1 MIKSYLK
8 TAWRTILKHKG
19 FSFINIFGL
28 SIGIAACLLILHYV
42 RFERSFDNF
51 HTKGDRIFRLQQ
63 DRYNDGKLSTQWAA
77 GAAGAGKTFKQ
88 ALPEIE
94 SYAWFR
100 SAGNAVISYNNIEF
114 RQARTYFANED
125 FLQMFSYPILSGKIK
140 GALTEPNTAVITASC
155 AHKYFG
161 NEDPMGKI
169 LSRNKQENYKITG
182 VMADMP
188 ENTHLKFELLL
199 SMPTFVKMVQG
210 NNRDVETT
218 FDWDG
223 WFTYILLKPGV
234 NAAKVE
240 SKINALVQQRFGAE
254 MKAGNSGL
262 EYHLQPV
269 KDIHLTSHYM
279 MEAEPNGNGKSVSF
293 LLIISLFIIVIA
305 WINYINL
312 STARAVER
320 AREVGVRK
328 VMGSYRS
335 QLIGQFLMESLL
347 VNLFAVF
354 LALILVFATL
364 PLFNNLTG
372 KQFSFSDFL
381 DQNFWIGLAGLFLIG
396 TFLSGLYPAFVLSS
410 FKPIAVLKG
419 RLTKSKHGAILRH
432 SLVVLQFAASIA
444 LVVGTFSVYSQ
455 LNFMQKQELGVNI
468 NQTLVLRGPNVTDS
482 LYSEKLNAF
491 KTEMLRIPGVT
502 KVAASTEVPG
512 NKVGWNAGG
521 IGLVGGDGSK
531 TNQYRVIGI
540 DYDFL
545 EAYGLKILKGR
556 NFSSQYKTD
565 PNAVLFNETAVKL
578 LGFNKPEEAIN
589 KRIEFWGDQYTIIGV
604 VSNHHQES
612 LREAYDAHI
621 FRLIPDARNF
631 YSVKIDAGNKQ
642 WNSIVENSKLKWANF
657 FPGNPYEYFFLNDYY
672 EAQYKDDN
680 RFGQTFGLFAVL
692 AIIVSC
698 MGLFGLA
705 SFITTQR
712 TKEVGIRKVSGA
724 NRFNILVLL
733 TRDFVKP
740 IAIALLIAIPVTYYL
755 LVQWLQDYAFK
766 MPISAWLFIIPA
778 LLIIF
783 IALITISI
791 QTIKV
796 AAANPINS
804 LRTE

>member
-19 FSFINIFGL
+19 FSFINVFGL
-28 SIGIAACLLILHYV
+28 SLGIAACLLILHYV

-51 HTKGDRIFRLQQ
+51 HAMGDRIFRLQQ

-100 SAGNAVISYNNIEF
+100 SAGNAVISYNNVEF
-114 RQARTYFANED
+114 RQTHTYFANED
-125 FLQMFSYPILSGKIK
+125 LLGMFSYPILSGKIK
-140 GALTEPNTAVITASC
+140 GALTEPNTAVITISC
-155 AHKYFG
+155 ARKYFG
-161 NEDPMGKI
+161 SEDPMGKV

-188 ENTHLKFELLL
+188 ENTHLKFDLLL

-210 NNRDVETT
+210 NNNNVETT

-223 WFTYILLKPGV
+223 WYTYILVKPGA

-240 SKINALVQQRFGAE
+240 SKINSLVQQRFGAE

-262 EYHLQPV
+262 IYHLQPL

-328 VMGSYRS
+328 VMGSHRS

-347 VNLFAVF
+347 VNLFAVL
-354 LALILVFATL
+354 LATLIVFATL

-372 KQFSFSDFL
+372 RQFSFGNFL
-381 DQNFWIGLAGLFLIG
+381 DRNFWLALAGLFLIG

-419 RLTKSKHGAILRH
+419 RLMKSRHGAILRH

-455 LNFMQKQELGVNI
+455 LNFMRRQELGVNI

-502 KVAASTEVPG
+502 RVTASTEVPG

-545 EAYGLKILKGR
+545 NAYGLKILKGR
-556 NFSSQYKTD
+556 NFSMQYKTD
-565 PNAVLFNETAVKL
+565 PNAVLFNESAVKL
-578 LGFNKPEEAIN
+578 LGFNKPEDAIN

-631 YSVKIDAGNKQ
+631 YSVQIDAGNKQ
-642 WNSIVENSKLKWANF
+642 WNGIVDNSKAKWANF
-657 FPGNPYEYFFLNDYY
+657 FPGNPFEYFFLNDYY
-672 EAQYKDDN
+672 EAQYQDDN
-680 RFGQTFGLFAVL
+680 RFGQTFGLFAIL

-724 NRFNILVLL
+724 NRFNILLLL
-733 TRDFVKP
+733 TKDFVKP
-740 IAIALLIAIPVTYYL
+740 ILLALFIAIPVTYYL
-755 LVQWLQDYAFK
+755 LVEWLQDYAFK
-766 MPISAWLFIIPA
+766 MAISAWLFIVPA
-778 LLIIF
+778 MLIIL
-783 IALITISI
+783 IALITITF

-796 AAANPINS
+796 AAANPVNS

>member
-1 MIKSYLK
+1 MIRSYLK
-8 TAWRTILKHKG
+8 TAWRAILKHKG

-28 SIGIAACLLILHYV
+28 SLGIAACLLILQYV

-51 HTKGDRIFRLQQ
+51 HSKGDRIFRLQQ

-114 RQARTYFANED
+114 RQNRAYLANED
-125 FLQMFSYPILSGKIK
+125 FLRIFSYPMLSGKIE
-140 GALTEPNTAVITASC
+140 GSLTEPNTAVITASC
-155 AHKYFG
+155 ARKYFG
-161 NEDPMGKI
+161 NEDPMGKV
-169 LSRNKQENYKITG
+169 LSRNKQESYKITG

-188 ENTHLKFELLL
+188 ENTHLKFDLIL
-199 SMPTFVKMVQG
+199 SMPTFIKLVKA
-210 NNRDVETT
+210 NNPEVETT

-223 WFTYILLKPGV
+223 WYTYLLLKPGTDAV
-234 NAAKVE
+234 KVE
-240 SKINALVQQRFGAE
+240 SKINGLIKQRFGAE
-254 MKAGNSGL
+254 MKTNNYGL
-262 EYHLQPV
+262 IYHLQPL
-269 KDIHLTSHYM
+269 KDIHLYSDYM

-312 STARAVER
+312 STARAVDR

-335 QLIGQFLMESLL
+335 QLIGQFLMESML
-347 VNLFAVF
+347 VNLFAVL
-354 LALILVFATL
+354 LALLIVFATL
-364 PLFNNLTG
+364 PLFNDLTG
-372 KQFSFSDFL
+372 KQFTFSGFFDL
-381 DQNFWIGLAGLFLIG
+381 NFWLALAGLFLVG
-396 TFLSGLYPAFVLSS
+396 TFLSGLYPALVLSS

-419 RLTKSKHGAILRH
+419 RLMKSRHGAILRH

-444 LVVGTFSVYSQ
+444 LIVGTFSVYSQ
-455 LNFMQKQELGVNI
+455 LSFMQKQELGVNI

-482 LYSEKLNAF
+482 LYSEKINAF

-502 KVAASTEVPG
+502 KVTASTEVPG

-531 TNQYRVIGI
+531 TNQYRIIGI
-540 DYDFL
+540 DYDFI

-556 NFSSQYKTD
+556 NFSTQYKTD
-565 PNAVLFNETAVKL
+565 PNAVLFNESAIKL

-621 FRLIPDARNF
+621 FRLIPDSRNF
-631 YSVKIDAGNKQ
+631 YSIKIDAGNKQ
-642 WNSIVENSKLKWANF
+642 WDGIVEHSKRKWATF
-657 FPGNPYEYFFLNDYY
+657 FPGNPFEYFFLNDHY
-672 EAQYKDDN
+672 EAQYQADN
-680 RFGQTFGLFAVL
+680 RFGQTFGLFAIL

-724 NRFNILVLL
+724 NRFNILLLL

-740 IAIALLIAIPVTYYL
+740 ILIALLIAIPTTYYL

-766 MPISAWLFIIPA
+766 MPISAWLFIVPA
-778 LLIIF
+778 LLIII
-783 IALITISI
+783 IALVTVSV

-796 AAANPINS
+796 AAANPVKS